1 MLHNRNKIVDFLQ
14 FKAKLFELAC
24 FTIHQVYAWKPDF
37 DRNNLVRWVKKGYLI
52 RLRRGFFTFAEYR
65 SKPDYALYFANRI
78 YAPSYV
84 SLHTAL
90 AFYGMIPEAVVQ
102 FTSVTSLKTAGFKN
116 AFGEYAYHSV
126 KSELMFGYELKP
138 LQDKRTVQLAS
149 PEKALLD
156 LLYLYPF
163 YNTEEE
169 MIHLR
174 LDEDFLEDELNMDL
188 LMRYLA
194 KFQNKA
200 LDHRVQLMRK
210 AYLL

>member
-1 MLHNRNKIVDFLQ
+1 
-14 FKAKLFELAC
+14 
-24 FTIHQVYAWKPDF
+24 
-37 DRNNLVRWVKKGYLI
+37 
-52 RLRRGFFTFAEYR
+52 
-65 SKPDYALYFANRI
+65 
-78 YAPSYV
+78 
-84 SLHTAL
+84 
-90 AFYGMIPEAVVQ
+90 GMIPEAVVQ

-156 LLYLYPF
+156 LLYLYPL